1 MDSFSARGLGPG
13 LVLGLGLGLGLV
25 LSLVLGLGLGLGLGL
40 VLGPPIFDVG
50 INQQCYFLM
59 SPYHFRDGL
68 VTCTSRGESR
78 GASSC
83 RTSISS

>member
-1 MDSFSARGLGPG
+1 MDTVAGRGLGPG
-13 LVLGLGLGLGLV
+13 LVLGLGLSLGLGLV
-25 LSLVLGLGLGLGLGL
+25 LVLVLGL
-40 VLGPPIFDVG
+40 VLGPPIFDVCVLE
-50 INQQCYFLM
+50 QCYFLM

-68 VTCTSRGESR
+68 VTCTSRGGSR